1 MKLWISTPKN
11 RMKQKWLFFSW
22 FFGELFLS
30 QSIHCGCNWGTLW
43 WGRHDWNIAHFIPI
57 FFLWSS
63 IEVTM
68 EGQMQFVSDCK
79 IQRRREDLAWFI
91 TKILSQ
97 QRSYV
102 TWLSRCVTIKVTM
115 QLQWNAAEL
124 LKPTFFYLWRQAK
137 NRNKT

>member
-1 MKLWISTPKN
+1 MNFNAKKSN
-11 RMKQKWLFFSW
+11 FFFLIFLVSYFW
-22 FFGELFLS
+22 VKVPAVDATGECSDEVGMIEILHILS
-30 QSIHCGCNWGTLW
+30 LS
-43 WGRHDWNIAHFIPI
+43 